1 MLHWT
6 DFPVGSYIA
15 DHDRNTLW
23 EKRSVGDWRHRDGT
37 SHNVPEG
44 EVTPDDVIPAHG
56 TCIVCDYPARRNDD
70 YCCDDCKN
78 DDLGYDEE
86 EDEEEWPDSEDN
98 IVDGEGNIVEDE
110 ALSTLVEE

>member
-1 MLHWT
+1 MLHWS

-15 DHDRNTLW
+15 DHNLNTLW
-23 EKRSVGDWRHRDGT
+23 EKMSVGDWRHRNGT

-56 TCIVCDYPARRNDD
+56 FCKKCGEYPARRHDRF
-70 YCCDDCKN
+70 CCEDCKYEYN
-78 DDLGYDEE
+78 SFNEE
-86 EDEEEWPDSEDN
+86 EDDDEEWPDSED
-98 IVDGEGNIVEDE
+98 NIVEDE